1 MATTIQ
7 NATTQLPPEPVRLVL
22 RIRTCLVVT
31 ASLLPALEP
40 SPEDCVDCGQT
51 AVAFDSHGLGWCNA
65 HAPLEL
71 LCH

>member
-1 MATTIQ
+1 MATAIQ
-7 NATTQLPPEPVRLVL
+7 NATTQLLPEPVRLVL

-31 ASLLPALEP
+31 ASLLPVIEP
-40 SPEDCVDCGQT
+40 SLEDCVDYGQA
-51 AVAFDSHGLGWCNA
+51 AVAFDSHCLGWCRA